1 MKRIFLG
8 PTLHWAIVA
17 VIVGLG
23 WYTGIGRTHVSQF
36 NMFIVL
42 LVVLTIVVLLI
53 VLKTSPQDRQV
64 TRDPLEDDH

>member
-36 NMFIVL
+36 NMFMIL
-42 LVVLTIVVLLI
+42 LMVLTIVVLLVI
-53 VLKTSPQDRQV
+53 LKTSPNDRQI
-64 TRDPLEDDH
+64 TRDPLEDDS